1 MEFEVVC
8 VDHGL
13 FPHGG
18 SKIIRFG
25 IREGSKVVVLEKQN
39 VLTRMA
45 RGDRFFVQRA
55 GRKVFL
61 VTGISA
67 QGNTFLETQADD
79 TTLDNLMALPVCTHN
94 DHLTFGTGV
103 SDPND
108 VDAGIDGG
116 DVDTGGNGGDIDD
129 GDGGDE

>member
-8 VDHGL
+8 VDHGI

-25 IREGSKVVVLEKQN
+25 VREGGRIVVVDKQN
-39 VLTRMA
+39 MLTRMT

-61 VTGISA
+61 VTGVSA

-79 TTLDNLMALPVCTHN
+79 TVLDNLMALPICTHN
-94 DHLTFGTGV
+94 DQITFGTGV
-103 SDPND
+103 SEPGNM
-108 VDAGIDGG
+108 DGG
-116 DVDTGGNGGDIDD
+116 SDGGEGDTGGGVVVEPGDSDS
-129 GDGGDE
+129 